1 MPAVTMPAHKKG
13 DYLVDYEEKVFEDVK
28 AEPGEKALVT
38 FHTVAFEGS
47 IGLVNMLQALRLQ
60 RKGFKT
66 TVLLYGPGVTLG
78 VQRGFPKLGD
88 EPFPGAQNFNNQ
100 LAKFMTRRRRD
111 LCLPLRAA
119 NALRPR
125 RAFADPRHPAD
136 QPARRPRSH
145 SSAPA
150 RQRLHAPH
158 LDGVR
163 SCGRNESQRR
173 AAWRR
178 KRWFESPR
186 CRSRRISKRP
196 AAPSRRC
203 SPRSPRP
210 PDKGARLVVFPE
222 TFVPWYPYFSF
233 VHPPVVTGAEHIRL
247 YENAVV
253 VPGPVTEAV
262 AALAKRHGIVVVL
275 GVNERDHGS
284 LYNTQLVFDADGRLA
299 LKRRKIT
306 PTFHERMIWGQGD
319 GAGLTVVDT
328 AVGRIGALAC
338 WEHYNPL
345 ARYALMAQHEE
356 IHVAQ
361 FPGSMV
367 GPIFAE
373 QIEVTIRHHAL
384 ESGCFV
390 VNATGWLTEEQ
401 IAKISPDEKL
411 RKALRG
417 GCMTAIVSPEGAHV
431 VPPLTQGEGILIG
444 RSRHGSHH
452 QAQADDGFGR
462 PLRASRAAQAR
473 ARRPSRASDGDRD
486 RAGRPPVMNYR
497 PMRVRPM
504 KPTTPSS
511 HADRATDQRVAVLR
525 GSAR

>member
-1 MPAVTMPAHKKG
+1 MKSSVRVAAVQIAPDLDTAEG
-13 DYLVDYEEKVFEDVK
+13 TVTKVLAAIADAAGK
-28 AEPGEKALVT
+28 
-38 FHTVAFEGS
+38 
-47 IGLVNMLQALRLQ
+47 
-60 RKGFKT
+60 
-66 TVLLYGPGVTLG
+66 
-78 VQRGFPKLGD
+78 
-88 EPFPGAQNFNNQ
+88 GAQ
-100 LAKFMTRRRRD
+100 LA
-111 LCLPLRAA
+111 
-119 NALRPR
+119 
-125 RAFADPRHPAD
+125 
-136 QPARRPRSH
+136 
-145 SSAPA
+145 
-150 RQRLHAPH
+150 
-158 LDGVR
+158 
-163 SCGRNESQRR
+163 
-173 AAWRR
+173 
-178 KRWFESPR
+178 
-186 CRSRRISKRP
+186 
-196 AAPSRRC
+196 
-203 SPRSPRP
+203 
-210 PDKGARLVVFPE
+210 VFPE

-233 VHPPVVTGAEHIRL
+233 VLPPVLTGAEHIRL
-247 YENAVV
+247 YEHAVV

-262 AALAKRHGIVVVL
+262 AAVARRHSVVVVL

-319 GAGLTVVDT
+319 GAGLAVVNT

-367 GPIFAE
+367 GPIFAD

-417 GCMTAIVSPEGAHV
+417 GCMTAIVSPEGTHV
-431 VPPLTQGEGILIG
+431 VPPLKEGEGILAADLDLNLIVKRKRMMDSVG
-444 RSRHGSHH
+444 HYARPELLKLVLDSRPARPMQTEAAPSFADESSNGSASH
-452 QAQADDGFGR
+452 AADDPEG
-462 PLRASRAAQAR
+462 
-473 ARRPSRASDGDRD
+473 
-486 RAGRPPVMNYR
+486 N
-497 PMRVRPM
+497 
-504 KPTTPSS
+504 
-511 HADRATDQRVAVLR
+511 ADRAADQRVTVLR